1 MSTKALPEILDPTT
15 SRESLSSAKL
25 GTSADDGRHPT
36 YENLGFGIVA
46 SGLPKDRQELLVDL
60 SFGIWDKAKDFLG
73 QDLPNVGDG
82 SPFKLQQATDML
94 KL

>member
-60 SFGIWDKAKDFLG
+60 SFGIWDKARTCRTWAMAAPSNCSK
-73 QDLPNVGDG
+73 P
-82 SPFKLQQATDML
+82 PTC
-94 KL
+94 